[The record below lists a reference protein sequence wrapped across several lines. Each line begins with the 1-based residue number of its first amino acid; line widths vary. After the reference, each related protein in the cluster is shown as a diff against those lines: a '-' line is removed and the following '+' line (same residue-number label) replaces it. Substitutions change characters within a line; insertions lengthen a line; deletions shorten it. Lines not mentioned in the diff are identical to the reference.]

1 MMPTA
6 GAGIVKG
13 QPILRKPCQQRLCM
27 IFAKD
32 QDLPSSVV
40 ILEVTNDC
48 QRTHHGD
55 NQRDDVDS
63 KAD

>member
-55 NQRDDVDS
+55 YQ
-63 KAD
+63 